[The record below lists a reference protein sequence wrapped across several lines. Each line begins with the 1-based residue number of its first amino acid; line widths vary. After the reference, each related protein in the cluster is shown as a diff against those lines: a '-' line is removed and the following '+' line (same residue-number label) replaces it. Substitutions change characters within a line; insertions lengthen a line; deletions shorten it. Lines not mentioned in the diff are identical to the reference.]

1 MMSSYRRRIRDFRIP
16 DSLKG
21 TADTW
26 RDEGSTVVFVL
37 RRDSKGSS
45 IPLMLGLVDEVRP
58 GFATTIS
65 TLKAAGKDVYMLT
78 GDNERTAL
86 AVARR
91 VGLDERHVKA
101 SAMPLEKAQF
111 VRDLKM
117 RKRTRGSTML
127 GRRDRSERD
136 SIVTFFGDGLN
147 DSAALAAADLGI
159 ALSHGSQVT
168 IASAAFIILSDR
180 SAPQAVTQL
189 FRISSKVYRR
199 QMINFGWAMLYNVAL
214 IPVAAGVL
222 YPYRQTQLS
231 PVWSSLAMA
240 LSSVSVVVSSLAL
253 KWGV

>member
-1 MMSSYRRRIRDFRIP
+1 
-16 DSLKG
+16 
-21 TADTW
+21 
-26 RDEGSTVVFVL
+26 
-37 RRDSKGSS
+37 
-45 IPLMLGLVDEVRP
+45 MLGC
-58 GFATTIS
+58 
-65 TLKAAGKDVYMLT
+65 
-78 GDNERTAL
+78 
-86 AVARR
+86 RR
-91 VGLDERHVKA
+91 
-101 SAMPLEKAQF
+101 
-111 VRDLKM
+111 
-117 RKRTRGSTML
+117 
-127 GRRDRSERD
+127 RSERE
-136 SIVTFFGDGLN
+136 SIVTFVGDGLN

-168 IASAAFIILSDR
+168 IASAALIILSDR

-199 QMINFGWAMLYNVAL
+199 QMINFGWAMLYNVVL